1 MRKQTNQKL
10 SYKYGEKIRTKD
22 ILRRL
27 RRKGNP
33 NEYLRMKYFLKLA
46 NAIGNANLGYVSYR
60 TTLSFVEEAG
70 DDFIRTLKTGFGYQL
85 QGNTMEELTDKDLR
99 LLDISTLFKVPVKAF
114 INLDTREIQKII
126 TAIPHYQQLRAEGY
140 LSYLTPE

>member
-1 MRKQTNQKL
+1 MRKQINQKP
-10 SYKYGEKIRTKD
+10 SYKYGEKIRTKN

-27 RRKGNP
+27 RRKGNLK
-33 NEYLRMKYFLKLA
+33 EYVIMKYFLKLA

-60 TTLSFVEEAG
+60 ATLSFVEEAG
-70 DDFIRTLKTGFGYQL
+70 DEFIRTLKTGFGYQL

-99 LLDISTLFKVPVKAF
+99 LLDMYTLFKVPIKAF

-126 TAIPHYQQLRAEGY
+126 SAIPEYQLQRASSSLGC
-140 LSYLTPE
+140 L

>member
-1 MRKQTNQKL
+1 MRKQTNQKP

-46 NAIGNANLGYVSYR
+46 NVIGNANLGYVSYAM
-60 TTLSFVEEAG
+60 TLNIVENAK
-70 DDFIRTLKTGFGYQL
+70 DNFILSLKTGFGYPL
-85 QGNTMEELTDKDLR
+85 EGETVNELTEKDLR
-99 LLDISTLFKVPVKAF
+99 LLSMYHIFKVPAMAF
-114 INLDTREIQKII
+114 IKIDTREIQKII
-126 TAIPHYQQLRAEGY
+126 SAIPGYQLQRASGSLGY
-140 LSYLTPE
+140 LEP